1 METSL
6 VSFVGGGIREVSVW
20 RKREQVMA
28 RVCKAILVQPYH
40 TIPPSWYSHT
50 ISYYHPGTTIPYH
63 TTILVQPYY
72 TIPYYHSVKTIP
84 YHTTI
89 LFQPAGNNIIQ
100 YWCFQYFQLICCQHH
115 QKVCTKGAL
124 TKKKVCMQGHPGLTR
139 GQQHAAAGRQDTS
152 LDILPAHCYSIQ
164 KYSRLAPI
172 ACTSAHFQ

>member
-72 TIPYYHSVKTIP
+72 TIPYYHPGTTIP
-84 YHTTI
+84 YYTTI
-89 LFQPAGNNIIQ
+89 LVQPYHTIPTSCYNHTIPYYHPSTTLPYHITVLFQPPGNNIIH
-100 YWCFQYFQLICCQHH
+100 Y
-115 QKVCTKGAL
+115 
-124 TKKKVCMQGHPGLTR
+124 
-139 GQQHAAAGRQDTS
+139 
-152 LDILPAHCYSIQ
+152 
-164 KYSRLAPI
+164 
-172 ACTSAHFQ
+172 